1 MQTDTRHPEHE
12 SFLSLQSALSDLYA
26 RVSLGMQ
33 LGLERMRAACERHGH
48 PEQALRTVHVAGTN
62 GKGSVCAMLESI
74 ARAHGLRTGLY
85 TSPHLC
91 RFAERIRIDGEPI
104 DDARLARVLTRV
116 LASETDLSFFEV
128 ATLAAFI
135 AFREAR
141 VDLAVIE
148 VGIGGRLDATNV
160 LPLPAAAA
168 ITRVAMDHADRLGP
182 TLAHIAREKAG
193 IAKPGLDIVLGPM
206 SDPIRTTVDEV
217 ARACGATTSRPGPA
231 ALPRAI
237 GLAGL
242 HQRHNARVAAELG
255 ARTGASR
262 AAIDRGLAL
271 ARWPA
276 RLERIG
282 PYLIDAAHNPDGA
295 RALARYVR
303 ALSFPPEQVALL
315 FGTLADKEW
324 RPMLKALAPLA
335 ATRIYV
341 APEGSARSAV
351 DPHEMRALCPGTV
364 AANLDDALA
373 TASAFVGAGRGVHD
387 AAPLPEGGNGLGGAD
402 TAGRGTA
409 THRIVIVAGSIV
421 LVGDVRGR
429 LCNLPRDPPVAL

>member
-1 MQTDTRHPEHE
+1 MQTDTRHPEDE
-12 SFLSLQSALSDLYA
+12 SITLQSALSDLYA
-26 RVSLGMQ
+26 RVSLGMR
-33 LGLERMRAACERHGH
+33 LGLERMQAACERHGH

-104 DDARLARVLTRV
+104 DDARLARLLARV
-116 LASETDLSFFEV
+116 IASEADLSFFEV

-160 LPLPAAAA
+160 LALPAAAA

-206 SDPIRTTVDEV
+206 SDPIRRTVDEV

-237 GLAGL
+237 GLAGI

-255 ARTGASR
+255 ARIGASR

-276 RLERIG
+276 RLERVG

-295 RALARYVR
+295 RALARYVH

-315 FGTLADKEW
+315 FGTLADKDW

-341 APEGSARSAV
+341 APEGSSRSAV
-351 DPHEMRALCPGTV
+351 DPQEMRVMCPGTV

-373 TASAFVGAGRGVHD
+373 AASAFLGPGPGLHD
-387 AAPLPEGGNGLGGAD
+387 AASPWPDGGDGLGGANRE
-402 TAGRGTA
+402 GHGTA
-409 THRIVIVAGSIV
+409 AHRIVVVAGSIV